1 MEFSYLFWPFGHVDA
16 EVFPNLTLGMIF
28 LVCKKYQNKGYNGQH
43 RWAKWFR
50 LCQVYCALFAA
61 AAKSYKCQNA
71 KKICQCNKWVYI
83 WRVGISQIFWNAM
96 FQGPYPVILE
106 VFRMLNIHWRGFS
119 NGGIYILFLCSFQQ
133 FYRFFLFPTF
143 NTCNFLPF
151 NNFSKLKSFFFSSK
165 FDEGSFHAQHLFSQ
179 LRIISIPWCME
190 KGAVISEWNPEILK
204 FSSGE
209 GTSIPSGEGT
219 SPSPFNPL
227 HACSCLRQPPVKPP
241 L

>member
-1 MEFSYLFWPFGHVDA
+1 
-16 EVFPNLTLGMIF
+16 
-28 LVCKKYQNKGYNGQH
+28 
-43 RWAKWFR
+43 
-50 LCQVYCALFAA
+50 
-61 AAKSYKCQNA
+61 
-71 KKICQCNKWVYI
+71 
-83 WRVGISQIFWNAM
+83 M

-106 VFRMLNIHWRGFS
+106 VFRMLSIHWRGFS

-179 LRIISIPWCME
+179 LRIISIPWCMA

-204 FSSGE
+204 LKIFIYHIIFRTIIIYPKRRGSFSLSLRSSSCVQMSAPAPCQAPPIAPPARTSKTYKKE
-209 GTSIPSGEGT
+209 QCHAFFSEINFVICNLKSPIGTTFLGIWV
-219 SPSPFNPL
+219 L
-227 HACSCLRQPPVKPP
+227 WL
-241 L
+241 